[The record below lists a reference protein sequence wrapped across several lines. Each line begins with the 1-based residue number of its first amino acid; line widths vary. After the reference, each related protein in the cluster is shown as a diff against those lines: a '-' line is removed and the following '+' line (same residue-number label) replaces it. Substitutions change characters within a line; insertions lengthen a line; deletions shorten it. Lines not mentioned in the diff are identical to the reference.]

1 MSNRLEAYFTK
12 AEEDRII
19 HAIREAELLTSGEI
33 RVHVSQKDSMDALKT
48 TKNLFYEL
56 RMFNTKHR
64 NGVLL
69 HISLASKNF
78 AIYGDEGIHQ
88 VVPENFWDETRNI
101 IQQHCIKGDLVKGIC
116 EGIGYVGE
124 QLKTH
129 YQWQINDEN
138 ELPDE
143 ISYD

>member
-1 MSNRLEAYFTK
+1 MSNRLEAYFSK

-19 HAIREAELLTSGEI
+19 HAIREAEALTSGEI
-33 RVHVSQKDSMDALKT
+33 RVHISQKRTADALKT
-48 TKNLFYEL
+48 TKDLFYEL

-78 AIYGDEGIHQ
+78 AIYGDEGICE
-88 VVPENFWDETRNI
+88 VVPEHFWQETRNI
-101 IQQHCIKGDLVKGIC
+101 IQRHCIAGDLVLGIC
-116 EGIGYVGE
+116 EGVRYVGE

-138 ELPDE
+138 ELPDD